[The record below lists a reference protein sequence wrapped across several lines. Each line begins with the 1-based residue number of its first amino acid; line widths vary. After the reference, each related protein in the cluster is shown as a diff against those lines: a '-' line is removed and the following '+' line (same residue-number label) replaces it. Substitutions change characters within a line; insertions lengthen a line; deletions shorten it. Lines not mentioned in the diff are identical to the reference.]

1 MLSWNSLRAS
11 TRMTSRKV
19 VRDSLALITVK
30 SMTYLKTFATLIKR
44 LINFLSRI
52 RIPADNS
59 PDVYWEIG
67 DAFRGGRLRY
77 KNWAAVEKKYEKQF
91 KAARELK
98 KRQQKMNKSLD

>member
-1 MLSWNSLRAS
+1 
-11 TRMTSRKV
+11 
-19 VRDSLALITVK
+19 
-30 SMTYLKTFATLIKR
+30 MTYLKTFATLIKR